1 MGGRALATRWK
12 KSSNAGPISRQHST
26 SKTMSKFKVVL
37 TVINED
43 SVSPFVVG
51 PRFRRGRPLPMET
64 LYAERGGYWFDPVVE
79 LELAQECAEAFT
91 KYASQ
96 TEEKKRKK

>member
-1 MGGRALATRWK
+1 M
-12 KSSNAGPISRQHST
+12 P
-26 SKTMSKFKVVL
+26 KFKVVL

-51 PRFRRGRPLPMET
+51 PRFRRGTPMPMEKIYT
-64 LYAERGGYWFDPVVE
+64 ERGGYWFDPVVE

-91 KYASQ
+91 KYIEQSE
-96 TEEKKRKK
+96 TKKRKK

>member
-1 MGGRALATRWK
+1 M
-12 KSSNAGPISRQHST
+12 P
-26 SKTMSKFKVVL
+26 KFKVVL

-51 PRFRRGRPLPMET
+51 PRFRRGTPMPMERRA
-64 LYAERGGYWFDPVVE
+64 AERNGYWFAPEE

-91 KYASQ
+91 KYINQS
-96 TEEKKRKK
+96 EERKKKSK